1 LRGAPGTFSRFSA
14 QADWRRSVTD
24 QFGQVFTPFA
34 SLRADMASVQ
44 VKNDANVGNY
54 LDTGDHNLVRAMPTV
69 GLEYRYP
76 FINVQSWGTNTIEP
90 IAQII
95 VRPNETKVGRFPNE
109 DAQTLV
115 FDDSN
120 LFRVDKFSGWD
131 RVEGGS
137 RANYGIQGTTQF
149 NQGGFVNVLFGQ
161 SYSLF
166 GQNSF
171 AVTDATNTGLNSGLD
186 SRASD
191 YVARASYQPNSTYKF
206 TSRFRFDE
214 STFAMK
220 RMELET
226 SANFDRWSALLLY
239 GDYAA
244 QPEIG
249 FLNRRQGILGS
260 GQYKIDSNWAIF
272 GSALYDINAKK
283 FSQTRVGIG
292 YVDDCLIIGL
302 NYITN
307 YVYSGNVSA
316 NHQVMLQLSLRT
328 LGGTAVTQ
336 SVGTQSTSSSN

>member
-1 LRGAPGTFSRFSA
+1 M
-14 QADWRRSVTD
+14 
-24 QFGQVFTPFA
+24 
-34 SLRADMASVQ
+34 RADMASIS
-44 VKNDANVGNY
+44 VKDDANVGKFINS
-54 LDTGDHNLVRAMPTV
+54 DDNNLVRAMPTV
-69 GLEYRYP
+69 GMEYRYP

-95 VRPNETKVGRFPNE
+95 VRPNETQIGRWPNE

-137 RANYGIQGTTQF
+137 RANYGLQYTAQF
-149 NQGGFVNVLFGQ
+149 NQGGFVNMLFGQ

-171 AVTDATNTGLNSGLD
+171 AVGDATNTGLNSGLD
-186 SRASD
+186 TRRSD

-206 TSRFRFDE
+206 TSRFRFAEDGF
-214 STFAMK
+214 SVK

-226 SANFDRWSALLLY
+226 SANFDRWNMQLLY
-239 GDYAA
+239 GEYAA

-260 GQYKIDSNWAIF
+260 GQYKIDSNWVLS
-272 GSALYDINAKK
+272 GSALYDINAEKLT
-283 FSQTRVGIG
+283 QTRIGIG
-292 YVDDCLIIGL
+292 YIDDCLILGL
-302 NYITN
+302 NYITS
-307 YVYSGNVSA
+307 YVYSGNVSN
-316 NHQVMLQLSLRT
+316 NHQIMLQLSLRT
-328 LGGTAVTQ
+328 LGGT
-336 SVGTQSTSSSN
+336 SVSQTVGPQANANNQP